1 MSQKIAHVFFFF
13 FFLRAFHC
21 AALISFPVLLVL
33 VQVKLLNVK
42 DIFCG
47 NNNIN
52 LCWITTSFIY

>member
-1 MSQKIAHVFFFF
+1 MG
-13 FFLRAFHC
+13 FLSESLHC

-33 VQVKLLNVK
+33 VQVKLLNER